1 MTQQQIATE
10 LFESARKLGN
20 SNDKRSN
27 FIKLPTIINS
37 LSKDIATLKYKPSG
51 FHVFVVLDPKLRE
64 IFAPSFRDRL
74 AQQWLISLIEP
85 TIDKQFIDDN
95 FANRKRKGT
104 HAAIKRAQ
112 HFMRKKDN
120 TFFLIKC

>member
-51 FHVFVVLDPKLRE
+51 FCPLNKTMDIVHFYKTNWYYSNLHQNHYNL
-64 IFAPSFRDRL
+64 
-74 AQQWLISLIEP
+74 LIWFYIS
-85 TIDKQFIDDN
+85 
-95 FANRKRKGT
+95 
-104 HAAIKRAQ
+104 
-112 HFMRKKDN
+112 
-120 TFFLIKC
+120 